1 MFLSRQFQYSH
12 SFWLLCCFEHTKGFF
27 LCFFVFLGGGLKNC
41 QGKDDSPSQLE
52 FFNAFIEYNMNTEK
66 CLILSKQHDEFSQT
80 EHSTHIHMTITL
92 PRNSFQSPPAPEG
105 AHYPDF

>member
-1 MFLSRQFQYSH
+1 M
-12 SFWLLCCFEHTKGFF
+12 
-27 LCFFVFLGGGLKNC
+27 CFFVFLGEGLKNC

-66 CLILSKQHDEFSQT
+66 CLIISKQHDEFSQT

-92 PRNSFQSPPAPEG
+92 PVPPSNHLQALRAPTVLTSESIG
-105 AHYPDF
+105 SL